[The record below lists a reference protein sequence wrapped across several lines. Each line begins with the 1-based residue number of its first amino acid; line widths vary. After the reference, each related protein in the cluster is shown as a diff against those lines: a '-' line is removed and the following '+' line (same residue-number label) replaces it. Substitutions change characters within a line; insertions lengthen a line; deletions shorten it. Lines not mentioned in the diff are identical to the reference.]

1 MAIQISSQPIS
12 VSNNGHPVK
21 RQVSGDSTGAFPS
34 PSTNSSDSSPEMVG
48 SASTVSFDQSPA
60 TEEAS
65 ELSESSSTHV
75 SCLVYLKPFSHSENH
90 SISRFSS

>member
-1 MAIQISSQPIS
+1 MHPRPMAIQISSQPIS
-12 VSNNGHPVK
+12 VSSNGHPVK

-48 SASTVSFDQSPA
+48 STSTASFDQSPA

-65 ELSESSSTHV
+65 ELSKSSLWAHI
-75 SCLVYLKPFSHSENH
+75 SCLVCLKPFDHSKN
-90 SISRFSS
+90 